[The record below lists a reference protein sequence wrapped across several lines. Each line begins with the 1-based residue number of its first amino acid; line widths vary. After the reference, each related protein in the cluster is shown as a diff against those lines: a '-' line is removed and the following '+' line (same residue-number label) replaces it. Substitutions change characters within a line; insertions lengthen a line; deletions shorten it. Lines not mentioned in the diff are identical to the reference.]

1 MAENFLAIA
10 AISDTDK
17 NEELTNKLNLFFSE
31 LKKVGAEFGYRTASE
46 IMQLVTKLKTL
57 EPTIQNNVCLDIAIM
72 QKLLPKLHGSRSK
85 LVKVLIA
92 LAALCIE
99 DKQKEEFIK
108 NFENHL
114 KNDFDGI
121 EVKFDISFEKL
132 IRMYKNVLANGFTSY
147 AEA

>member
-1 MAENFLAIA
+1 
-10 AISDTDK
+10 
-17 NEELTNKLNLFFSE
+17 
-31 LKKVGAEFGYRTASE
+31 
-46 IMQLVTKLKTL
+46 
-57 EPTIQNNVCLDIAIM
+57 M

-121 EVKFDISFEKL
+121 DIKFKISFEKL

>member
-1 MAENFLAIA
+1 
-10 AISDTDK
+10 
-17 NEELTNKLNLFFSE
+17 
-31 LKKVGAEFGYRTASE
+31 
-46 IMQLVTKLKTL
+46 MQLVTKLKTL

>member
-1 MAENFLAIA
+1 M
-10 AISDTDK
+10 
-17 NEELTNKLNLFFSE
+17 
-31 LKKVGAEFGYRTASE
+31 
-46 IMQLVTKLKTL
+46 L
-57 EPTIQNNVCLDIAIM
+57 EPTITDNACLDIAIM

-99 DKQKEEFIK
+99 DKQKEDFIK
-108 NFENHL
+108 SFENYY

-121 EVKFDISFEKL
+121 DKKFNISFEKL